1 MIRITPLSIEYRL
14 GQPNPDSHST
24 TRVRIRQSMSER
36 IFRIVSRI
44 ALLHQGSIVIATAAA
59 VKKCDGHG
67 LSFGWHGLLD
77 HPH

>member
-1 MIRITPLSIEYRL
+1 MPPLSIRYL
-14 GQPNPDSHST
+14 
-24 TRVRIRQSMSER
+24 R

-44 ALLHQGSIVIATAAA
+44 ALLHQGSIVIATAA